1 MSDEPGQVIELD
13 ACTNPAIDPDKVNHT
28 RPRTVTEPQASLMA
42 QTYLLLSAPTRV
54 RLLSA
59 LLEGGEAC
67 VCELE
72 QIVDLPATDL
82 TEALQQLRH
91 VGVISSRRTDGRV
104 VYRVA
109 DAHIRLL
116 LDAGREHEDHPLE
129 PPHHRL

>member
-1 MSDEPGQVIELD
+1 MSDEPGRVIELD
-13 ACTNPAIDPDKVNHT
+13 ACTNPAIDTDKVNHT
-28 RPRTVTEPQASLMA
+28 RPRAVTEPQANQMA
-42 QTYLLLSAPTRV
+42 QTYRLLSTPARV

-59 LLEGGEAC
+59 LLEAGEAC
-67 VCELE
+67 ACELE
-72 QIVDLPATDL
+72 QIVDLPAVDL
-82 TEALQQLRH
+82 TGALQQLRH
-91 VGVISSRRTDGRV
+91 AGVVTSRRTHGRI

>member
-1 MSDEPGQVIELD
+1 MSDEAGRVIELD
-13 ACTNPAIDPDKVNHT
+13 ACTNPAVDPEKVNHT
-28 RPRTVTEPQASLMA
+28 RPRTVTQPQATQMA
-42 QTYLLLSAPTRV
+42 HTYLLLSTPPRV

-72 QIVDLPATDL
+72 QIVDLPAADL
-82 TEALQQLRH
+82 TGALQQLRH
-91 VGVISSRRTDGRV
+91 AGVVTSRRSHGRV

-129 PPHHRL
+129 PPHQRL